1 MDPLTIAAI
10 AAGAQAVGG
19 GLQALFSGRKK
30 AEGELNSFA
39 KQSPLAQASKSLN
52 DYYQESKNR
61 YYQNPYQSAFY
72 TAGQK
77 NIQRSTASAL
87 NALQGYGAAIA
98 GAGRAALGQDTAM
111 TNLGVQAEGQKRAD
125 FGQYGQAA
133 QMQQND
139 ANRVFQINQMDPYLR
154 QFGLKQYAAQAANA
168 RQNAGLQTMA
178 SGIGN
183 VAQVY
188 AYGGGKKDNTKNDV
202 PVFPSNPVG
211 FNPYGNYGNF
221 SNTNNNPLFSKDY
234 SKYGVGNYKQ
244 PQFKSIFGETYP

>member
-19 GLQALFSGRKK
+19 AAQAIFSGRKK
-30 AEGELNSFA
+30 AERELNSFA
-39 KQSPLAQASKSLN
+39 KQSPLTQASKSLN

-77 NIQRSTASAL
+77 NIQRGTASAL
-87 NALQGYGAAIA
+87 NALQGRGSAIM
-98 GAGRAALGQDTAM
+98 GAGRAALGQDTAL
-111 TNLGVQAEGQKRAD
+111 TNLGVQAEGQKRAN

-139 ANRVFQINQMDPYLR
+139 ANRVFQINQMEPYQR

-168 RQNAGLQTMA
+168 RQQAGLQTMTGGLSNLA
-178 SGIGN
+178 S
-183 VAQVY
+183 
-188 AYGGGKKDNTKNDV
+188 AYGASSSANKYKFDPYSGKAIGT
-202 PVFPSNPVG
+202 
-211 FNPYGNYGNF
+211 
-221 SNTNNNPLFSKDY
+221 
-234 SKYGVGNYKQ
+234 
-244 PQFKSIFGETYP
+244 